1 MKKVL
6 VFALAM
12 AMSMSLFAD
21 DFELRHGG
29 GKGGNV
35 YGLLYSLGLTTDQT
49 NQISTIRA
57 ASATA
62 RLAESTAQQ
71 TQLTALAETK
81 LAGLKNAFANGS
93 FDKNAY
99 SAAELQYSKDASA
112 LKLANLETNI
122 AAKASEMEQ
131 IFALLTDAQKTS
143 LTTQIQAL
151 TTSTASVGYG
161 GRGNKGWR

>member
-1 MKKVL
+1 MKKIL
-6 VFALAM
+6 AFTLAM
-12 AMSMSLFAD
+12 AMGMSLFAD
-21 DFELRHGG
+21 DFGLRHHG

-35 YGLLYSLGLTTDQT
+35 YGLLYSLGLTTDQSS
-49 NQISTIRA
+49 QISTIRA

-71 TQLTALAETK
+71 TQFTALAETK

-93 FDKNAY
+93 FDKSAY
-99 SAAELQYSKDASA
+99 SAAELQYTKDATA
-112 LKLANLETNI
+112 LKLANAETRV

-151 TTSTASVGYG
+151 TTSTTSIGYG